1 MQTSYTF
8 TFKAELLPGYIAS
21 IMTAFPMTLYLMAYS
36 ILFGL
41 IIGLL
46 LTLAQLRG
54 GAVLAKVAHGYISLM
69 RGIPSLVLIFL
80 LFMGLPQVAPA
91 LAKLPKSTFVLVA
104 MTLIS
109 SANLGEMMRASY
121 LAVEHGQTE
130 AALSVGMTERQ
141 ALTRIV
147 LPQAV
152 AIAVPNF
159 GNNIIGIFKE
169 TALAFSIGTMD
180 LMGRATTISQASYG
194 ATRLE
199 VYIAVAIIYWVICLA
214 LQLVTTLV
222 ERASSHGRVITA

>member
-41 IIGLL
+41 IIGLF
-46 LTLAQLRG
+46 LTLAQVRG
-54 GAVLAKVAHGYISLM
+54 GAILAKIAHGYISLM

-159 GNNIIGIFKE
+159 GNNSFGEENRKAWI
-169 TALAFSIGTMD
+169 
-180 LMGRATTISQASYG
+180 
-194 ATRLE
+194 
-199 VYIAVAIIYWVICLA
+199 VAIIYWVICLV